1 MEIANEYEFRRGICQ
16 LLKKNAHE
24 DDDDGANAKDI
35 ENLVSLGLSMS
46 ITTTGSVCIFEIPD
60 IPRVQNQKAY
70 VPIAFSIGP
79 RHHDSPKLSANDK
92 LKTLYTRDLISKDRN
107 TKATLTELS
116 KTNLYSSTEFGQ
128 KVQECYPQHFH
139 LEFYI
144 RPYLFFDGC
153 FIIEFLHKFQD
164 QNPRDPDDPVFS
176 YMLQFLYHDLILL
189 QNQIPWFVLEDI
201 FDRTGGINDK
211 PLLWH
216 VSALLKRIF
225 PIAFVPAKGN
235 LPSQQPKHILDLLRI
250 WLVSPI
256 EEERRQNTVVRRDDV
271 LANGGWKPIPPATFL
286 RKAGVKL
293 RRKSKADS
301 ILQVTFRNGY
311 LEIPPLEFR
320 QGTEAIF
327 RNLICLEQ
335 CLSNCPHGITSY
347 VALMGCLINSTM
359 DFDLLCEAGIFDNW
373 KNPEDVSNFFNKAI
387 YPGAYVKD
395 YYYLELS
402 KQVNE
407 YCHRRCPRFLAN
419 FRNEFTPPWA
429 IISVIVAGF
438 LFIFTLL
445 QTDCHNE

>member
-60 IPRVQNQKAY
+60 IPRGQNQKAY

-164 QNPRDPDDPVFS
+164 QNRRDPDDPVFS
-176 YMLQFLYHDLILL
+176 YMLQFPYHDLILL
-189 QNQIPWFVLEDI
+189 Q
-201 FDRTGGINDK
+201 TK
-211 PLLWH
+211 Y
-216 VSALLKRIF
+216 
-225 PIAFVPAKGN
+225 PAKGN

-293 RRKSKADS
+293 RRNQRLTA
-301 ILQVTFRNGY
+301 F
-311 LEIPPLEFR
+311 
-320 QGTEAIF
+320 
-327 RNLICLEQ
+327 C
-335 CLSNCPHGITSY
+335 
-347 VALMGCLINSTM
+347 STM

-407 YCHRRCPRFLAN
+407 YCHRRCPRFLAI

-445 QTDCHNE
+445 QTDCHDE

>member
-301 ILQVTFRNGY
+301 ILQ
-311 LEIPPLEFR
+311 
-320 QGTEAIF
+320 
-327 RNLICLEQ
+327 
-335 CLSNCPHGITSY
+335 CLSNCPMELLLMWHLWDASSTVPWTSIY
-347 VALMGCLINSTM
+347 
-359 DFDLLCEAGIFDNW
+359 CEAGIFDNW
-373 KNPEDVSNFFNKAI
+373 KNPEDVYNFFNKAI

-407 YCHRRCPRFLAN
+407 YCHRRCPRFLAI